1 MQTFPAKINANT
13 AKTLETSRSLCYK
26 QWVEKREERENS
38 GFCCVQRGPVIGW
51 KPVCGAPLGS
61 PGSGREERR
70 GRLTAVKGSR
80 VRADRLRE
88 FGWYHGRALSSHADE
103 GALFFCLPPSF
114 GTFDRE
120 GEMI

>member
-1 MQTFPAKINANT
+1 MQTFPAKNNANT

-61 PGSGREERR
+61 PGSGRGERR
-70 GRLTAVKGSR
+70 GRLTAVNGSR
-80 VRADRLRE
+80 VRADGLRE
-88 FGWYHGRALSSHADE
+88 FGWYHGRVLSSHADE
-103 GALFFCLPPSF
+103 GLSFFAPMTVRNFPQKK
-114 GTFDRE
+114 E
-120 GEMI
+120 K